1 MFERVA
7 WGILALIH
15 LSPAAAFFL
24 PSLITKLYGISSGSD
39 TFILLHHRAALFLVV
54 FIGCIW
60 AIFDPD
66 VRRLAVVGTALSML
80 GFLAIYIMGG
90 QPDALRSIAI
100 ADSIGLPFLAYVA
113 WLAFRH

>member
-1 MFERVA
+1 MLERMA
-7 WGILALIH
+7 WGVLALIH
-15 LSPAAAFFL
+15 LSPAAALFV
-24 PSLITKLYGISSGSD
+24 PSLITKLYGIPAGSD
-39 TFILLHHRAALFLVV
+39 AFTLLHHRAALFLVI

-66 VRRLAVVGTALSML
+66 VRRFAVVGTALSML

-100 ADSIGLPFLAYVA
+100 ADGIGLPFLAYAA
-113 WLAFRH
+113 WLAFNR